1 MKTFAAAAAAPTL
14 LSRLAHS
21 EYWTFS
27 DENLSLLVSIV
38 AGSFRKLGD
47 YNFDDLREGD

>member
-27 DENLSLLVSIV
+27 NENLSLLVSI